1 MSYLRKLISVVCL
14 FLVVTSLTACTTS
27 YTSSSHTPAGTAEI
41 IVASKDDVMAATYEA
56 IMRAFPTSTPFQL
69 PRPSV
74 GYIWTVQP
82 LLDVTTIRLLLTP
95 QAGDTPDKGRI
106 SGWGYNISSSG
117 TDSFTEA
124 RFISPFVAE
133 LKTVLQERGIAI
145 AMLNNVT
152 YDRGT
157 GSAGPTGGT
166 EATGVASGTGFFV
179 SRDGYLLTNHHVI
192 DKAKK
197 IEVTT
202 SDKQKHP
209 ATVISSDASNDVAL
223 LKIDAIT
230 NPLPVIAAADIKR
243 GTEVFTLGY
252 PIPFLQG
259 QELKATYGRV
269 NALSGIHGDIRYFQ
283 IDVPIQPGNSGGPL
297 ITDQGQV
304 IGIVSASLNG
314 ISTLI
319 TTGAMPQN
327 VNYAVKSEYI
337 QPLLR
342 FATLNGQAAK
352 PASGA
357 LKNPDAY
364 ESSVVFIESHLGP

>member
-1 MSYLRKLISVVCL
+1 MA
-14 FLVVTSLTACTTS
+14 TSLTACITS
-27 YTSSSHTPAGTAEI
+27 STSSSHTPDGTAEVI
-41 IVASKDDVMAATYEA
+41 LAPKADVLAAARAA
-56 IMRAFPTSTPFQL
+56 ILRTFPFSTAAPL
-69 PRPSV
+69 PKPDV
-74 GYIWTVQP
+74 GYSWRVQP
-82 LLDVTTIRLLLTP
+82 GIDVTTIRMQFTP
-95 QAGDTPDKGRI
+95 QVGDSPDKGRV
-106 SGWGYNISSSG
+106 SGWGYTITSSG
-117 TDSFTEA
+117 THAFAET
-124 RFISPFVAE
+124 RFITPFVGE
-133 LKTVLQERGIAI
+133 FQGVLQERDIPVV
-145 AMLNNVT
+145 MLNNVT
-152 YDRGT
+152 DDRGT
-157 GSAGPTGGT
+157 GSTGATGDT
-166 EATGVASGTGFFV
+166 DATGVASGTGFFV
-179 SRDGYLLTNHHVI
+179 SKDGYLLTNHHVI

-252 PIPFLQG
+252 PIPSLQG

-314 ISTLI
+314 INTLR

-342 FATLNGQAAK
+342 FATITGQAAK

-364 ESSVVFIESHLGP
+364 ESSVVFIESYLGP